1 MGSRVRNRKSI
12 KRLFECYI
20 IAEAPWS
27 PPNGRVNQSQPAR
40 SPSEANGITPII
52 RSVYP
57 TNFNKPDVV
66 KTAAQFAFPC
76 PTLSETV
83 ELFTFVLTNEDSKWT
98 FGYCRHPHGSKSCVL
113 FLTFL
118 PWQEI
123 FYRALNYVAEVDD
136 EKLTSF
142 LERMYATPV
151 PDAGTC
157 LYITTHAKPFICPCP
172 SDLSLPS
179 IPENRNVSEFYNA
192 LTTESMLTL
201 FAALLSERRIVVTSK
216 KISRLSS
223 LVVACNLFL
232 FPMSW
237 QHIFIPVLP
246 IQLQDYMSAP
256 MPFLIGVP
264 LPVWDR
270 IPAESLGQV
279 VRVDADSDTVTTP
292 FPEDLDSMPEDV
304 VYLLRKNLTGER
316 VLGDGLA
323 RAFLRALAQLM
334 GHYQDAVR
342 NDGESFDSDLFVQ
355 FAHPTHREYI
365 ESKLLGLQIFQQ
377 FMDERLQKIKSG
389 SCESDEF
396 ELESL
401 AWRSSRANGRNGL
414 RVLGSLGKTQNRTAI
429 KKAGKA
435 VIMSVKRESESIIE
449 SVKQNSA
456 LKSAVRSIK
465 ESGKSVKQKS
475 SHAYSDIRSKFHVA
489 APSSRASAIEYGH
502 TPATKTYRRHAST
515 LNPHGLEFK
524 PGIDGHHTLS
534 ATSSHHML
542 RSSDDNLVLSTSSSA
557 SKMNEI
563 TALENGVQVRP
574 RLSKSEENLIDLDT
588 PDGLG
593 LGLTLEN
600 PLYDL
605 LTDNN
610 VFEDSDKTDAELLNE
625 YGLTDYFAQMNFSGS
640 DSLNIS
646 GSDILNNSQ
655 NNDDHLGASANSS
668 NHKTG
673 NNVSFGAAW
682 TKFD

>member
-20 IAEAPWS
+20 IAESPWS
-27 PPNGRVNQSQPAR
+27 VSNGRVNQSQPAR
-40 SPSEANGITPII
+40 SPNEANGTTPII

-57 TNFNKPDVV
+57 SNFNKPDVI

-83 ELFTFVLTNEDSKWT
+83 ELFTFVLTNEDSKFT

-201 FAALLSERRIVVTSK
+201 FAALLSERRIIVTSK

-270 IPAESLGQV
+270 IPSESLGQV

-304 VYLLRKNLTGER
+304 IYLLRKNLTGER

-365 ESKLLGLQIFQQ
+365 ESKLMKLQIFQQ
-377 FMDERLQKIKSG
+377 FMDERLQRIKSG

-401 AWRSSRANGRNGL
+401 GWRSSRANGRNGL

-435 VIMSVKRESESIIE
+435 VIMSVKRESESIFE

-489 APSSRASAIEYGH
+489 TPSRASAIEYGH

-515 LNPHGLEFK
+515 LNPNGLEFK
-524 PGIDGHHTLS
+524 PGIDGHNTLS
-534 ATSSHHML
+534 TTSSHHML

-563 TALENGVQVRP
+563 TAQENGIQYRP
-574 RLSKSEENLIDLDT
+574 RLN
-588 PDGLG
+588 
-593 LGLTLEN
+593 
-600 PLYDL
+600 
-605 LTDNN
+605 
-610 VFEDSDKTDAELLNE
+610 SDKTDAELLNE

-646 GSDILNNSQ
+646 GSDNLNNSQ
-655 NNDDHLGASANSS
+655 TSDDHLGASAFSG
-668 NHKTG
+668 NHNAG